1 MPARLYTLAA
11 AGLPMIQKDNSGHI
25 VSMQEIARKYDIG
38 IFYKDIE
45 NLGEVL
51 YNKDVMKKLQQNM
64 INSREEFTFDY

>member
-1 MPARLYTLAA
+1 
-11 AGLPMIQKDNSGHI
+11 
-25 VSMQEIARKYDIG
+25 MQEIARKYDIG

-64 INSREEFTFDY
+64 INSREEFTLDYYVNDLIKFFHGLIVKKQKR